1 MIAKCQLGHAFNS
14 SFNNFFSAWKDQGN
28 QNVLAKYGMDAFG
41 WEYDPSNPLGKEE
54 QKKVWQASGTS
65 ASLVKKG
72 ANAFGIEKKE
82 STKEEK
88 KAKWMKGGG
97 TLGLASKGLGALT
110 FKDNKKKAQSEAY
123 NIMDKCK
130 TTGMTFGVANELVPL
145 SQLKITMDTAKALNI
160 LKFPSHQTFES
171 TSYESICT
179 NFLTN
184 LMMAMK
190 NRKQAV
196 MEAKGNKK
204 GKKRTYQIEKDEESW
219 RREVVKINEAFQ
231 VLCN

>member
-1 MIAKCQLGHAFNS
+1 ML
-14 SFNNFFSAWKDQGN
+14 
-28 QNVLAKYGMDAFG
+28 
-41 WEYDPSNPLGKEE
+41 LGKEE

-65 ASLVKKG
+65 ATLVTKG
-72 ANAFGIEKKE
+72 ANAFALEKKE
-82 STKEEK
+82 MSKEQK

-110 FKDNKKKAQSEAY
+110 FKDNKKKTQNEAY

-130 TTGMTFGVANELVPL
+130 TTGLTFGVANDLVPL

-160 LKFPSHQTFES
+160 LGFPSHQTFES

-204 GKKRTYQIEKDEESW
+204 GKKRTYQMKKDDEESW

-231 VLCN
+231 VLCH